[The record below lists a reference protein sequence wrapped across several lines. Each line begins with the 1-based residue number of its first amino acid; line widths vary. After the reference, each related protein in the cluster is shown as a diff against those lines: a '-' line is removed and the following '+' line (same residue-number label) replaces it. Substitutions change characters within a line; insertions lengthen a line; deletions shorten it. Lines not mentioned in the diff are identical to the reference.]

1 MAIIIKQ
8 LPASAI
14 DRIVEID
21 RSEHVT
27 LLYRAREGTLV
38 TEEVDLDV
46 PAWFNQGDEEH
57 SVKAKLR
64 QWRPILDEGGVLL
77 GALDDDRLVGF
88 AILRYRL
95 DAGTA
100 QLAVLHVSRPYRRQG
115 IASQLTDEI
124 CHLARADGARSLYVS
139 ATPTNSAVGL
149 YARLGFIL
157 VDQPH
162 PELFALEPE
171 DIHMVKAL

>member
-1 MAIIIKQ
+1 MTIIIRQ

-14 DRIVEID
+14 DRIAEID

-27 LLYRAREGTLV
+27 VLYHTREGELV
-38 TEEVDLDV
+38 AEEVDMAV
-46 PAWFNQGDEEH
+46 PAWHAEGDEF
-57 SVKAKLR
+57 SVEAKVR

-77 GALDDDRLVGF
+77 GALDGERLAGF
-88 AILRYRL
+88 AMLRYRL
-95 DAGTA
+95 DEGTA
-100 QLAVLHVSRPYRRQG
+100 QLAVLHVSRPYRRKG
-115 IASQLTDEI
+115 IASQLTKEV
-124 CHLARADGARSLYVS
+124 CRLARADGARSLYVS
-139 ATPTNSAVGL
+139 ATPSNSAVGL
-149 YARLGFIL
+149 YTSLGFTL